1 MKANA
6 YLKNVQK
13 VVGEYHGKGVRS
25 NLVMRQIRLTALEV
39 LTGETQPDK
48 PVPRLH
54 ETLLP
59 LLKKDP
65 GHKIAVKGGCFHIT
79 EATIT
84 QALAGGA
91 YPQLDAQSLGWHSG
105 PIIVTTECDGCKG
118 WNRYYRNVAQRYAQH

>member
-6 YLKNVQK
+6 FLKNVQK

-25 NLVMRQIRLTALEV
+25 NLVMRQIRSTALEA

-48 PVPRLH
+48 LVPGLH
-54 ETLLP
+54 NTLLP

-65 GHKIAVKGGCFHIT
+65 GNKIAVRGGCYHIT
-79 EATIT
+79 EVTIT

-91 YPQLDAQSLGWHSG
+91 YPQLDAQSLGWHEG
-105 PIIVTTECDGCKG
+105 PIVVNTRCDECKEWD
-118 WNRYYRNVAQRYAQH
+118 RYYRDVAKRYS